1 MRQYIFGAR
10 NKIHII
16 NLEHTVPAL
25 NDALNFVNNLAS
37 KKNKVLFVGTK
48 RAASNIIREQAQR
61 AGQPYVDHRWLG
73 GMLTNWK
80 TLRQSINRLKDLQ
93 TQSQDGTFAKLTKRE
108 ALERTRE
115 MEKLERALG
124 GVKNMGGLPDA
135 LFVIDVDHEA
145 IAIKEAKNLGIPVKN
160 MLNHKQMHKLKLKKL
175 KKLLRLNAFDEID
188 MTAVTASMVKE
199 LRDRTGLAMME
210 CKKALTEANGDIEL
224 AIDNLRK
231 SGQAK
236 AAKKAG
242 NIAADGA
249 ITIAQDGNKALLLEV
264 NCQTDF
270 VAKDEN
276 FAGFSAQVAAAALA
290 AGETDAAKIAELKL
304 EDGATVE
311 EARIA
316 LVQKIGENIQVRRAQ
331 IIEGENLA
339 VYKHGLKIGVV
350 VSYTGDAAT
359 GKGIAMH
366 VAAFNPVAIS
376 AEGVSAELIAKEKE
390 IAEAKAIESGKPA
403 NIVEKMVTGSVEK
416 YLNEVALDR
425 QMYVIDNDKKVADV
439 LKATGTTVVQFARFE
454 VGEGIEKKAELSF
467 AEEVAA
473 AQAAAK

>member
-1 MRQYIFGAR
+1 
-10 NKIHII
+10 
-16 NLEHTVPAL
+16 
-25 NDALNFVNNLAS
+25 
-37 KKNKVLFVGTK
+37 
-48 RAASNIIREQAQR
+48 
-61 AGQPYVDHRWLG
+61 
-73 GMLTNWK
+73 
-80 TLRQSINRLKDLQ
+80 
-93 TQSQDGTFAKLTKRE
+93 
-108 ALERTRE
+108 
-115 MEKLERALG
+115 
-124 GVKNMGGLPDA
+124 
-135 LFVIDVDHEA
+135 
-145 IAIKEAKNLGIPVKN
+145 
-160 MLNHKQMHKLKLKKL
+160 
-175 KKLLRLNAFDEID
+175 

-210 CKKALTEANGDIEL
+210 CKKALTEAGGDIEL

-249 ITIAQDGNKALLLEV
+249 ITIIQDANKAILVEV

-276 FAGFSAQVAAAALA
+276 FKNFSDKVAAAALA
-290 AGETDAAKIAELKL
+290 AI

-311 EARIA
+311 EARVA

-331 IIEGENLA
+331 IVEGENLA

-350 VSYTGDAAT
+350 VSYTGDADT

-366 VAAFNPVAIS
+366 VAAFNPVAVN
-376 AEGVSAELIAKEKE
+376 AEAVPADLIAKEKE
-390 IAEAKAIESGKPA
+390 IAEAKALESGKPA
-403 NIVEKMVTGSVEK
+403 NIVEKMVSGSVDK

-439 LKATGTTVVQFARFE
+439 LKATGTNVAQFVRFE
-454 VGEGIEKKAELSF
+454 VGEGIEKKAEMSF

-473 AQAAAK
+473 AQAEAAK

>member
-1 MRQYIFGAR
+1 
-10 NKIHII
+10 
-16 NLEHTVPAL
+16 
-25 NDALNFVNNLAS
+25 
-37 KKNKVLFVGTK
+37 
-48 RAASNIIREQAQR
+48 
-61 AGQPYVDHRWLG
+61 
-73 GMLTNWK
+73 
-80 TLRQSINRLKDLQ
+80 
-93 TQSQDGTFAKLTKRE
+93 
-108 ALERTRE
+108 
-115 MEKLERALG
+115 
-124 GVKNMGGLPDA
+124 
-135 LFVIDVDHEA
+135 
-145 IAIKEAKNLGIPVKN
+145 
-160 MLNHKQMHKLKLKKL
+160 
-175 KKLLRLNAFDEID
+175 

-249 ITIAQDGNKALLLEV
+249 ITIVQEGNKAILVEV

-270 VAKDEN
+270 VAKDGN
-276 FAGFSAQVAAAALA
+276 FAGFSEKVAKAALA
-290 AGETDAAKIAELKL
+290 ANETDAAKIAELKL
-304 EDGATVE
+304 EDGVTVE

-316 LVQKIGENIQVRRAQ
+316 LVQKIGENIQVRRAK

-350 VSYTGDAAT
+350 VAYAGDAET
-359 GKGIAMH
+359 GKGLAMH
-366 VAAFNPVAIS
+366 IAAFNPVA
-376 AEGVSAELIAKEKE
+376 VSAEQVPADLIAKEKE
-390 IAEAKAIESGKPA
+390 IAEAKAVESGKPA

-416 YLNEVALDR
+416 YLNEVVLER
-425 QMYVIDNDKKVADV
+425 QQYVIDNDKKVADV
-439 LKATGTTVVQFARFE
+439 LKATSTTVANFVRFE

>member
-1 MRQYIFGAR
+1 
-10 NKIHII
+10 
-16 NLEHTVPAL
+16 
-25 NDALNFVNNLAS
+25 
-37 KKNKVLFVGTK
+37 
-48 RAASNIIREQAQR
+48 
-61 AGQPYVDHRWLG
+61 
-73 GMLTNWK
+73 
-80 TLRQSINRLKDLQ
+80 
-93 TQSQDGTFAKLTKRE
+93 
-108 ALERTRE
+108 
-115 MEKLERALG
+115 
-124 GVKNMGGLPDA
+124 
-135 LFVIDVDHEA
+135 
-145 IAIKEAKNLGIPVKN
+145 
-160 MLNHKQMHKLKLKKL
+160 
-175 KKLLRLNAFDEID
+175 
-188 MTAVTASMVKE
+188 MTAITASMVKE

-249 ITIAQDGNKALLLEV
+249 ITIVQDGGKAVLVEV

-276 FAGFSAQVAAAALA
+276 FANFSNNVANIILA
-290 AGETDAAKIAELKL
+290 SGETDVAKVAELPYG
-304 EDGATVE
+304 DGQTVE

-316 LVQKIGENIQVRRAQ
+316 LVQKIGENIQVRRAK
-331 IIEGENLA
+331 IVEGAELA

-350 VSYTGDAAT
+350 VSYAGDAAT

-366 VAAFNPVAIS
+366 VAAFNPVAVT
-376 AEGVSAELIAKEKE
+376 AEQVPADLIAKEKE

-425 QMYVIDNDKKVADV
+425 QQYVIDNEKKVADV
-439 LKATGTTVVQFARFE
+439 LKATSTTVVEFVRFE